1 MRVGKE
7 VEETEQLIVLPKLE
21 ECKYIKLEKVI

>member
-1 MRVGKE
+1 

-21 ECKYIKLEKVI
+21 ECKYIKLEKVIWLF